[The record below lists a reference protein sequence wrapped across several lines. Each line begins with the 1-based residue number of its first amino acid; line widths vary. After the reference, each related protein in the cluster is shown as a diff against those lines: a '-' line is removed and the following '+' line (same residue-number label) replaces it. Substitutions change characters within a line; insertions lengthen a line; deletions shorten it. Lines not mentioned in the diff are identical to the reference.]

1 MDEESHSTSPFVI
14 TIEDLEK
21 LSSDKSESSIQKLK
35 SQLDSLVEQDDWE
48 EELLVESDPEL
59 TDIILYSASGY
70 LCRKLLKFTK
80 CQVCR
85 DSFLTKVETSNLAVA
100 ELVNAKTKGFLLH
113 CNLFLF
119 EIFRKTE
126 FFFQKNVTSSDV
138 YEKTLCDVFEN
149 INLTFPCDLHKSEVL
164 AEALHYYILMRMRQY
179 ERERNRSCKKKSRS
193 KKKQAKLCTS

>member
-126 FFFQKNVTSSDV
+126 FYFQKNVTSSDV